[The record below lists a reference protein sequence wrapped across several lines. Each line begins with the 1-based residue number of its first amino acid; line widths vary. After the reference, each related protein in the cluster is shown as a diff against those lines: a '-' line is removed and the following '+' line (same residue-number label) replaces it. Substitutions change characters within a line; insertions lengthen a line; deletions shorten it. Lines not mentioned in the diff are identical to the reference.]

1 MNKLLDQLVG
11 KLRTAAGSNLKA
23 VVLFGSAAGGNYHEK
38 HSDLNVLCLVEKAGS
53 AELEALA
60 PVAQW
65 WVRKGH
71 PAPLIF
77 TADELQ
83 RSAEVFAIELR
94 DIQHRHR
101 MLLGDDFVSTF
112 QVPMSLHR
120 WQVKRELRGGWLRL
134 RQSILSAPKKRAAQL
149 AIMTASISTFTTLF
163 RHALIALGESVA
175 TRNAHEIFDRV
186 GELVSANP
194 APFHTILELRE
205 GKKKAGDIE
214 VYATLQ
220 AYLDFVHRV
229 TNEFDRR
236 MPSSSSDP
244 A

>member
-1 MNKLLDQLVG
+1 M
-11 KLRTAAGSNLKA
+11 KA

-120 WQVKRELRGGWLRL
+120 WQVKAGIARRL
-134 RQSILSAPKKRAAQL
+134 APACGSRYL
-149 AIMTASISTFTTLF
+149 A
-163 RHALIALGESVA
+163 
-175 TRNAHEIFDRV
+175 
-186 GELVSANP
+186 
-194 APFHTILELRE
+194 
-205 GKKKAGDIE
+205 
-214 VYATLQ
+214 
-220 AYLDFVHRV
+220 
-229 TNEFDRR
+229 RR
-236 MPSSSSDP
+236 KNGPRSSPS
-244 A
+244 